1 MFALHWLQLA
11 ASQLKITTQGDTDTV
26 AKTEA
31 GDLTLKLVT
40 SGDTKNTVTVKTTK
54 HQTSHKM
61 LTGGFLSVDDLTA
74 QYQSGGV
81 GHVQVIH
88 CRPRVNQGQDRQ
100 ILEEQNTP
108 MGRNNCVCVNPPR
121 PDGRRATQ
129 HHYAV

>member
-1 MFALHWLQLA
+1 MDDNNQQIDWAKGLVTVKVCHNP
-11 ASQLKITTQGDTDTV
+11 SDTDTV

-61 LTGGFLSVDDLTA
+61 LTGGFVSVDDLTA

-100 ILEEQNTP
+100 ILEEQ
-108 MGRNNCVCVNPPR
+108 
-121 PDGRRATQ
+121 
-129 HHYAV
+129 